1 MYTITFLAPPEAYE
15 LFLFIIKKHKDAS
28 IRSLDVTDWS
38 FQASGG
44 KLPDDGFLGIHEFI
58 LVALPHHFPL
68 MKENNSIHRPC
79 NRGALLKKE
88 RERMLNISFFF
99 SFFFQSIVKLLLLPV
114 SYLMCHDNVG
124 RHASRLP
131 AALAV
136 NRSNQVFHHRG
147 GDRVQS
153 RCRLV
158 IHHKLLH
165 RRRRRSWAVSI
176 SIFVPTRSS
185 CDRI

>member
-15 LFLFIIKKHKDAS
+15 VFLSIIKKHKDAS

-99 SFFFQSIVKLLLLPV
+99 SFFFSINCKASTTPSIIPDV
-114 SYLMCHDNVG
+114 SRQC
-124 RHASRLP
+124 RSSRLP
-131 AALAV
+131 FA
-136 NRSNQVFHHRG
+136 RYS
-147 GDRVQS
+147 
-153 RCRLV
+153 CCE
-158 IHHKLLH
+158 
-165 RRRRRSWAVSI
+165 SI
-176 SIFVPTRSS
+176 
-185 CDRI
+185 